1 MIPSIPNEQY
11 RATFDVNQVIW
22 DGGVTRS
29 ARAVEQVVNE
39 LNLKQNEADVYR
51 LREQVNNYYFSV
63 LLVSS
68 QIEVTG
74 IPDLGS

>member
-1 MIPSIPNEQY
+1 M
-11 RATFDVNQVIW
+11 
-22 DGGVTRS
+22 TRS

-39 LNLKQNEADVYR
+39 LNMKQNEADVYR

-68 QIEVTG
+68 QIDVTG
-74 IPDLGS
+74 ILISDLDGKDQRSLLRRHQWRRYPCYS